1 MITPPS
7 RIVRALS
14 AAVVAA
20 ALAAGGLAAQTAHR
34 LDGRVT
40 EAGSDA
46 PLQGAAVQAEG
57 PVRLTATTDAE
68 GRWSIAAVPAGRY
81 VVRVRRMGFVE
92 RTAVVDVPAAA
103 PLTLVL
109 TAGALPLNTV
119 VVTASRRLQRLADV
133 PVTTEVITRA
143 EIEQAGV
150 SDLSAVLTSRL
161 GIQLE
166 GGHPAGEGVMLQ
178 GLSSERVLILMDGQ
192 PMVGRISGQIDLS
205 RIPASMVERVE
216 VVKGPQSA
224 LYGSEA
230 MGGVVNVITRR
241 AAPGR
246 WDAGLELTA
255 GTQGRADVNGSARGT
270 LGRVK
275 YVADLGRRSTELTP
289 GRSETQDALAER
301 LDGMLRLEWAAD
313 STLRME
319 TSAIVLDERQRW
331 RGGPLYQFADNRQW
345 SARAGAEWTRG
356 ASRVALALY
365 ISEFQHLARAATGSS
380 PVEGSGDSESQR
392 MMEGELLFGRT
403 WGASALDAGV
413 EARREEIDSDRV
425 RGRDRAMHSVEPFA
439 QTTFAFGAWQLVP
452 GARMTWS
459 EQWGTHFT
467 PRLAAMVRPIPSLAL
482 RGSVGRG
489 FRAPAFKELYMN
501 FLNLGAGTGYTV
513 QGNPELRPES
523 SSNVT
528 LGAEWAAGPAYLR
541 GQVFY
546 NRFTDFIETALAGD
560 SSGITVYT
568 YDNVADGFTRGA
580 ELEAG
585 ATRGRLRTEIG
596 YGYLA
601 TRDEATGAELLGRPA
616 HSGRLSLDYTTRLG
630 PRAGVTAVYTG
641 RTPVDRDSLGAV
653 RMREGFPRLDARIAQ
668 TLPRGLEFSLGVR
681 NLTGAGPADWPGYTG
696 RHVYAG
702 IGWRTSESLSR

>member
-1 MITPPS
+1 MTTPPS
-7 RIVRALS
+7 RIARAL
-14 AAVVAA
+14 AAALVAA

-40 EAGSDA
+40 EAGSGA
-46 PLQGAAVQAEG
+46 PLPGAAVHADG
-57 PVRLTATTDAE
+57 PVRLAATTDAE
-68 GRWSIAAVPAGRY
+68 GRWSLAGVPAGRY
-81 VVRVRRMGFVE
+81 VIRVRRMGFVE
-92 RTAVVDVPAAA
+92 RTAAVDVPAAA
-103 PLTLVL
+103 PLTLAL
-109 TAGALPLNTV
+109 SAGALPLNTV
-119 VVTASRRLQRLADV
+119 VVTASRRVQRLADV

-192 PMVGRISGQIDLS
+192 PMIGRISGQIDLS

-246 WDAGLELTA
+246 WDAGVELTA
-255 GTQGRADVNGSARGT
+255 GTQGRADVNGTARGT

-275 YVADLGRRSTELTP
+275 YVADLGRRSTDLTP
-289 GRSETQDALAER
+289 GRSETRDALAER

-331 RGGPLYQFADNRQW
+331 RGGPLFQFADNRQW

-356 ASRVALALY
+356 GNRLAPALY
-365 ISEFQHLARAATGSS
+365 ISEFQHLARAATGAS
-380 PVEGSGDSESQR
+380 PVDGSGDTESQR

-425 RGRDRAMHSVEPFA
+425 VGRNRAMHSVEPFA
-439 QTTFAFGAWQLVP
+439 QTTIAFGAWQIVP
-452 GARMTWS
+452 GARLTWS

-513 QGNPELRPES
+513 RGNPDLRPET

-528 LGAEWAAGPAYLR
+528 FGAEWATGPAYLR

-546 NRFTDFIETALAGD
+546 NRFSNFIETALAGD

-616 HSGRLSLDYTTRLG
+616 HSGRLSLDYATRFG

-641 RTPVDRDSLGAV
+641 RTPVERDGV
-653 RMREGFPRLDARIAQ
+653 VIMRDGFPRLDARIAQ

-702 IGWRTSESLSR
+702 IGWRTSESLAR